1 MGRRRQPGQLL
12 MATSDRAAER
22 GGLRL
27 LGATRAQV
35 LRYVVAEA
43 LAVVAVGVVLGFA
56 ATALALLGLE
66 AALLRL
72 AGLFAFDV
80 PWQPVAL
87 VIGICFLLGAIAAVA
102 PAIRTIRTRG
112 VAIPRS

>member
-1 MGRRRQPGQLL
+1 
-12 MATSDRAAER
+12 MAASDRAAER

-43 LAVVAVGVVLGFA
+43 LAVIA
-56 ATALALLGLE
+56 
-66 AALLRL
+66 
-72 AGLFAFDV
+72 
-80 PWQPVAL
+80 
-87 VIGICFLLGAIAAVA
+87 ICFLLGAVAAVT
-102 PAIRTIRTRG
+102 PAIRTRG